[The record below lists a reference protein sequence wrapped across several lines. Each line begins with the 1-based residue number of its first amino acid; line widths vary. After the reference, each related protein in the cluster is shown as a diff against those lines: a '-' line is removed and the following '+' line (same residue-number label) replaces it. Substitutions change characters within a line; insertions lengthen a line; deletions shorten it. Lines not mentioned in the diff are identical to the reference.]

1 MATIGAAGPGPAHGL
16 QPPALADD
24 EPDDDDPLANAC
36 AIHLTELGCGYY
48 HRLVLEGPHAG
59 EVWADYRGAD
69 AGVTCEGAE
78 FLAWYAAWIDDALSA
93 WLELIAA
100 RAVGNGPWTPP
111 ALFTR
116 ACAAIAPSAANLRDQ
131 HRDGVIALA
140 LGDAA
145 AARRAFTAHAAG
157 APDSVRGPIGLAW
170 SALAAGDPATALA
183 AVADARARAPT
194 YLGDRAAIARVA
206 ARAHWLAGR
215 ADAALDEARA
225 ARGFHA
231 YADLPHARP
240 GRAAAHAR
248 ADHRTRGPDRG
259 GGRRP
264 VPVRRRLVESV
275 PAAVGDAGR
284 GAHRRADRRHRRRRP
299 RPATAVIRAARE
311 INPRVAASIAP

>member
-78 FLAWYAAWIDDALSA
+78 FLAWYDAWIDDALSA

-231 YADLPHARP
+231 YADLPTLDLGALLHTL
-240 GRAAAHAR
+240 GRTTELEALIAEAVAGPYLFVEGSSSQYLLPSEMPAAARTVALTAAIAAAAR
-248 ADHRTRGPDRG
+248 D
-259 GGRRP
+259 
-264 VPVRRRLVESV
+264 L
-275 PAAVGDAGR
+275 
-284 GAHRRADRRHRRRRP
+284 P
-299 RPATAVIRAARE
+299 RP
-311 INPRVAASIAP
+311 